1 MPKITTQP
9 TQFLLHQL
17 ATNEQDR
24 DRFNEIAKNYP
35 DTVDFLPLCNELVFG
50 GIAWNYNEQVDEYGE
65 FFTLFLIRTCL
76 SRINGEA
83 VLGVLEGEFTI
94 CEEYEYRPY
103 HQRRFEGLENLS
115 EPEYAEWIE
124 NDKKANSKTII
135 ILDDLYEAFDY
146 PLRNG
151 KPLDEALQ
159 ALHDK
164 MLELVPEYVE
174 FINNNK

>member
-35 DTVDFLPLCNELVFG
+35 DTVDFLFLCNELV
-50 GIAWNYNEQVDEYGE
+50 
-65 FFTLFLIRTCL
+65 IRTCL

>member
-35 DTVDFLPLCNELVFG
+35 DTVDFLFLYNELV
-50 GIAWNYNEQVDEYGE
+50 
-65 FFTLFLIRTCL
+65 IRTCL

-151 KPLDEALQ
+151 KPLNEGISN
-159 ALHDK
+159 LHDK
-164 MLELVPEYVE
+164 MLDFVPEYVE

>member
-35 DTVDFLPLCNELVFG
+35 DTVDFLFLYNELV
-50 GIAWNYNEQVDEYGE
+50 
-65 FFTLFLIRTCL
+65 IRTCL

>member
-35 DTVDFLPLCNELVFG
+35 DTVDFLFLYNELV
-50 GIAWNYNEQVDEYGE
+50 
-65 FFTLFLIRTCL
+65 IRTCL
-76 SRINGEA
+76 SRINGQA